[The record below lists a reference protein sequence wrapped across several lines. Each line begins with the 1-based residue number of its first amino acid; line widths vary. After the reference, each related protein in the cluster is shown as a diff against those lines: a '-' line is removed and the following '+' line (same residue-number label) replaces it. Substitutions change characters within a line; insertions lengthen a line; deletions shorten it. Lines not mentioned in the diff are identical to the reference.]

1 MSVKV
6 KKAGRFGTKIVAVFL
21 FVFLVMFNVQI
32 GMHDGESGDISLWGL
47 TLSLF
52 TPSFAATGGGYCEVA
67 VCKAIYCI
75 GSCGSYYS
83 CDVLWDSYIPCYDW
97 IGCC

>member
-52 TPSFAATGGGYCEVA
+52 VPSYAGSLEGGPTGTCCPQLYSICV
-67 VCKAIYCI
+67 I
-75 GSCGSYYS
+75 GNLEFWDRYYLS
-83 CDVLWDSYIPCYDW
+83 NGPC
-97 IGCC
+97 